1 MTTDNEHLYQTKA
14 LFERLYVPSPLALYK
29 LALLVVIPVCLLA
42 HGVYWL
48 LHDQSLALT
57 VYAMKLAFVPFIAVS
72 FLYAFPD
79 LLQEKI
85 FRVFLVLTIPVFV
98 FSLSAPFYLDLGI
111 SHYYFTDA
119 FGLALTLIAG
129 PVAYALLKRGFL
141 IFQELEKL
149 SAAYLLIVSSY
160 IVLYFIFGNGEKI
173 STSPE
178 MTMPMAI
185 VLSAYVFPSSS
196 AYRPSVWL
204 MLLVAISCVLSQ
216 LRENM
221 AAFLLVAGLCAARER
236 GRRSLVLLSLA
247 GIVFA
252 VFFLVRPHTFD
263 RPALFSSNEI
273 GEKIVNLSVKQRQ
286 IEIALMQAE
295 MQKEPGAAILG
306 MGFGATYEN
315 SLGVL
320 KYFGDRIHN
329 AHSTPAVV
337 YFRNGAYGLFLFV
350 LPLVAALWLVWDRRP
365 VVFRLSLCMLIF
377 YAAMIFNQYLYWNV
391 QYGLMI
397 GILIHSSRKHAN

>member
-1 MTTDNEHLYQTKA
+1 MTADNEHVDQKKA
-14 LFERLYVPSPLALYK
+14 LLERLYVPSPLALYK
-29 LALLVVIPVCLLA
+29 LALLVVMPLCLLA

-48 LHDQSLALT
+48 LHHQSLALS
-57 VYAMKLAFVPFIAVS
+57 VYAMKLAFVPFVAGS

-85 FRVFLVLTIPVFV
+85 FRIFLLLTVPVFV
-98 FSLSAPFYLDLGI
+98 FSLSSPFYLDLAIG
-111 SHYYFTDA
+111 HYYFTDA
-119 FGLALTLIAG
+119 FGLALTMIAV
-129 PVAYALLKRGFL
+129 PVAYVLLNRGVL
-141 IFQELEKL
+141 SFQELEKL
-149 SAAYLLIVSSY
+149 FGAYLLIVSSY

-173 STSPE
+173 SITPE
-178 MTMPMAI
+178 MTIPMAI

-204 MLLVAISCVLSQ
+204 ILLVAIACVLSQ

-221 AAFLLVAGLCAARER
+221 AVFLLVAVLCAVRER

-252 VFFLVRPHTFD
+252 TFYLVRPHTFD
-263 RPALFSSNEI
+263 DPALFTRNEI
-273 GEKIVNLSVKQRQ
+273 GERVVNLSVKQRE
-286 IEIALMQAE
+286 IEVALMQAE
-295 MQKEPGAAILG
+295 MQKEPRSAILG

-320 KYFGDRIHN
+320 KYYGDRVHN

-350 LPLVAALWLVWDRRP
+350 LPLVAALWLVWDRRT
-365 VVFRLSLCMLIF
+365 VVFRLSLCVLIF
-377 YAAMIFNQYLYWNV
+377 YAATIFNQYLYWNV
-391 QYGLMI
+391 HYGLMI
-397 GILIHSSRKHAN
+397 GLLIHSSRKHAN